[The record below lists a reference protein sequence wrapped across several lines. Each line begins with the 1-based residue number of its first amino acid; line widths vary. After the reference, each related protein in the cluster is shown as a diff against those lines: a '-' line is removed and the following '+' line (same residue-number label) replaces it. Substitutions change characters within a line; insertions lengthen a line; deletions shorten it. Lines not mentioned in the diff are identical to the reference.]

1 MEKYKQNRI
10 SLLVLLA
17 SVVLLPALAIFV
29 LWGIDRCSEEIER
42 TRNERDRAQFNR
54 ALYASFMGFD
64 FRVMKDG
71 EQLSDSKEVRIW
83 HFISDQLNPR
93 DRYFDSF
100 YTDVVLTYTEEEA
113 LTYPDDVITAWPTA
127 QTLRRINAIN
137 WFIQREGSEFLS
149 AGKVDLSEYSLEYPI
164 TLTDAIDNWEEVFTL
179 YIDLTDEF
187 TSRFELTL
195 AYFSGT
201 AYRGLMENPKFFAEL
216 EQLTREKYSAGVA
229 ESVVSACEIYFAL
242 DFGFDF
248 RMIVGD
254 RVVDSPA
261 QVLLRTQALYPE
273 FFDPFY
279 IEFVLAESEEEA
291 MQLPDD
297 VVAAWPTQETQKRL
311 NALNWIIQRE
321 GVNDSEFGL
330 TGNIDPSE
338 FSLEYPIIT
347 SDLFEDKDKVNSLFY
362 ALAPSIR
369 SSIVW
374 SLSDI
379 RREANSPEFLAELE
393 SLKEQR
399 NTEVSE

>member
-279 IEFVLAESEEEA
+279 TEFVFIDSEEEA
-291 MQLPDD
+291 MQLPDN
-297 VVAAWPTQETQKRL
+297 VIAAWPTQETHEIL
-311 NALNWIIQRE
+311 NALNWELWEEIENRE
-321 GVNDSEFGL
+321 A
-330 TGNIDPSE
+330 PSDLHDY
-338 FSLEYPIIT
+338 SLEYWFDFPIILADII
-347 SDLFEDKDKVNSLFY
+347 SDRENTGAFLREQGGRV
-362 ALAPSIR
+362 R
-369 SSIVW
+369 SVLMNPGSNQ
-374 SLSDI
+374 
-379 RREANSPEFLAELE
+379 RQEGNSPEFLAELE
-393 SLKEQR
+393 RLKAER
-399 NTEVSE
+399 EARDND